1 MSTNVAVV
9 LGTYREV
16 LRTPGALKFSSA
28 TFLAR
33 LPIAIV
39 MLAIVLYVAG
49 TTGSYA
55 QAGVLAA
62 AFQIS
67 AASGAIFTSRL
78 MDVRGQG
85 STLPYLAALNAVG
98 LMIFL
103 FSDQH
108 VVLQFFGVV
117 LAGAAQP
124 ALGSVVRARWA
135 MALEHQPERKRA
147 AFAWESILD
156 ELIFTVGPIFTA
168 VVAVQVGLAV
178 PLVLA
183 AVFTMTGSLLLAAQR
198 KTEPKKHPPGTPRG
212 NVFHHRN
219 MWRMPIIGGC
229 FGWLFGSYEVTTV
242 AFAENAGHPELS
254 GVILGLWA
262 ACSGIGGLWFGHRA
276 WGAPL
281 QKQLVLCTGVLMIAI
296 LPAVFVRSIPAL
308 MISGIFAGAAIAPG
322 LITTYALT
330 ERLVPATMLTEALT
344 WTNSGMIL
352 GYAAGTALSG
362 FFIDSFGT
370 TLSYLLPPIGAL
382 VAMLLA
388 LGATPART
396 PSPEPG

>member
-1 MSTNVAVV
+1 M

-16 LRTPGALKFSSA
+16 LGTPGALKFSSA
-28 TFLAR
+28 AFLAR

-67 AASGAIFTSRL
+67 AAVGAIFTSRL
-78 MDVRGQG
+78 MDVRGQ
-85 STLPYLAALNAVG
+85 SAMLPTLAILNAIG

-103 FSDQH
+103 FSH
-108 VVLQFFGVV
+108 ELLALQFLGVV
-117 LAGAAQP
+117 LAGASQP

-135 MALEHQPERKRA
+135 MALGSEPDKKRA

-156 ELIFTVGPIFTA
+156 EVVFTVGPIFTA
-168 VVAVQVGLAV
+168 VVAVQIGLSV

-183 AVFTMTGSLLLAAQR
+183 AVFMVTGSILLSVQR
-198 KTEPKKHPPGTPRG
+198 KTEPAKHPVDTPRG
-212 NVFHHRN
+212 NVFHHHH

-242 AFAENAGHPELS
+242 AFAENAGHPEMS

-276 WGAPL
+276 WSAPL
-281 QKQLVLCTGVLMIAI
+281 HKQLVYCTAVLTIAI
-296 LPAVFVRSIPAL
+296 FPAVFVRSIPAL

-330 ERLVPATMLTEALT
+330 ERIVPSAMLTEALT

-370 TLSYLLPPIGAL
+370 TLSYLLPPLGAFI
-382 VAMLLA
+382 AMLVA
-388 LGATPART
+388 LGATPALT
-396 PSPEPG
+396 PSPELD

>member
-1 MSTNVAVV
+1 
-9 LGTYREV
+9 
-16 LRTPGALKFSSA
+16 
-28 TFLAR
+28 
-33 LPIAIV
+33 
-39 MLAIVLYVAG
+39 
-49 TTGSYA
+49 
-55 QAGVLAA
+55 
-62 AFQIS
+62 
-67 AASGAIFTSRL
+67 
-78 MDVRGQG
+78 
-85 STLPYLAALNAVG
+85 
-98 LMIFL
+98 
-103 FSDQH
+103 
-108 VVLQFFGVV
+108 
-117 LAGAAQP
+117 
-124 ALGSVVRARWA
+124 

-183 AVFTMTGSLLLAAQR
+183 AVFTMTGSFLLAAQR
-198 KTEPKKHPPGTPRG
+198 KTEPKKHPAGTPRG

-281 QKQLVLCTGVLMIAI
+281 QKQLVYCTGALMIAI
-296 LPAVFVRSIPAL
+296 FPAVFVRSIPGL
-308 MISGIFAGAAIAPG
+308 MISGVFAGAAIAPG

-362 FFIDSFGT
+362 FFIDAFGT

-382 VAMLLA
+382 IAMLLA

>member
-135 MALEHQPERKRA
+135 
-147 AFAWESILD
+147 
-156 ELIFTVGPIFTA
+156 
-168 VVAVQVGLAV
+168 
-178 PLVLA
+178 
-183 AVFTMTGSLLLAAQR
+183 
-198 KTEPKKHPPGTPRG
+198 
-212 NVFHHRN
+212 
-219 MWRMPIIGGC
+219 
-229 FGWLFGSYEVTTV
+229 
-242 AFAENAGHPELS
+242 
-254 GVILGLWA
+254 
-262 ACSGIGGLWFGHRA
+262 
-276 WGAPL
+276 
-281 QKQLVLCTGVLMIAI
+281 
-296 LPAVFVRSIPAL
+296 
-308 MISGIFAGAAIAPG
+308 
-322 LITTYALT
+322 
-330 ERLVPATMLTEALT
+330 
-344 WTNSGMIL
+344 
-352 GYAAGTALSG
+352 
-362 FFIDSFGT
+362 
-370 TLSYLLPPIGAL
+370 
-382 VAMLLA
+382 
-388 LGATPART
+388 
-396 PSPEPG
+396 